1 MCAAASSVYAVNH
14 HSQMLFSLFICIA
27 LFSQSLFGLPFAVL
41 GFWKMG
47 FPETAGHYQCALC
60 IGKVCEL
67 LIAAQSRC
75 CSSCSADVMCRS
87 ASPRCLRT
95 LMGLAHHCI
104 TRQVILPC
112 FNLEDVH
119 IAFCACKPGACKHAC
134 MRACVHACVRK
145 CARVRRI
152 FDLHLC
158 DTPGAT

>member
-1 MCAAASSVYAVNH
+1 MYARTHTQMVLGEPMLALLSEEALSMKIEMFWKVAQVASTCVPQPVLCMLSTH

-67 LIAAQSRC
+67 LIAAQSQC
-75 CSSCSADVMCRS
+75 CSSHSADVMCRS
-87 ASPRCLRT
+87 ASPRYMRT
-95 LMGLAHHCI
+95 LMDLTHHYI

-112 FNLEDVH
+112 
-119 IAFCACKPGACKHAC
+119 
-134 MRACVHACVRK
+134 
-145 CARVRRI
+145 
-152 FDLHLC
+152 
-158 DTPGAT
+158 